1 MALVAGLI
9 RASVLLNPFSDLHT
23 HVGAPTQ
30 RELLASTAPGPAP
43 GRPWPAM
50 VVAAALAGL
59 VSDLSR
65 LGLSA
70 ATADAL
76 ALHAQQGGMPLD
88 GARARASQA
97 LNDNPYPYP
106 QP

>member
-1 MALVAGLI
+1 
-9 RASVLLNPFSDLHT
+9 
-23 HVGAPTQ
+23 
-30 RELLASTAPGPAP
+30 
-43 GRPWPAM
+43 M

-88 GARARASQA
+88 GARARASQV
-97 LNDNPYPYP
+97 LNDNPKPKP
-106 QP
+106 